1 VWVGFVL
8 ISKIDFTVEI
18 SVQMREANALG
29 TDGGITFWREAQE

>member
-8 ISKIDFTVEI
+8 ISKIDFTLEI
-18 SVQMREANALG
+18 SVQTG